1 MNFNHWS
8 KLPWDIGWCHLVFSP
23 PFFYESKS
31 WKVIRKLSVIHFPF
45 VKYYTIYCDASKH
58 LFERNDITFKC
69 TNENWR
75 CALIHQTMKL
85 IEWNETCIYP
95 PTPEKKKLC
104 LTMKKQYLKLEKEP
118 LMANGF
124 SIIAMVWHWNI
135 TGRRKLNLSNLLRS
149 Q

>member
-1 MNFNHWS
+1 MDSSDTEGRQMNFNHWS
-8 KLPWDIGWCHLVFSP
+8 KLPWDIGWCHLVFFP
-23 PFFYESKS
+23 PFLYESIL
-31 WKVIRKLSVIHFPF
+31 WKVMRKLSVIHFPF
-45 VKYYTIYCDASKH
+45 VKYDTIYCDAK
-58 LFERNDITFKC
+58 NK
-69 TNENWR
+69 NWR

-85 IEWNETCIYP
+85 IEWNVLFSSYAW
-95 PTPEKKKLC
+95 KKKLC